1 MYKKIGLI
9 IVGLTLFLS
18 ACNSKDQETYTFEE
32 VKDEK
37 IDHMHGL
44 GYTNGKD
51 TVVIA
56 THGGLYE
63 YDGKWK
69 AATSRKHDYMGFSA
83 VNEGFYSSGH
93 PEPNS
98 DLKNPLGIIKS
109 EDKGA
114 SFKQLAFY
122 GEADFHYM
130 TAGYKTNTIYLIN
143 ETSNENLDFGLHY
156 SKDEGQSWTM
166 SKMEGFK
173 SKYISNLAAHPT
185 LSSQLVIG
193 SQEGLYLSTDYGN
206 TFTRLGSPTVIT
218 YVTLTEKAGIYA
230 SIEKE
235 KVKLMNLNLDNNDL
249 EEMNVPDFSQ
259 NNPIVQIALNPTNEQ
274 EITIAT
280 YENDIYQTKNQGVT
294 WKMIAEKG
302 TLQE

>member
-1 MYKKIGLI
+1 MYIKMGLI
-9 IVGLTLFLS
+9 IVVLTLFLS
-18 ACNSKDQETYTFEE
+18 ACNTTGKDIYTFEE
-32 VKDEK
+32 VKGEK

-44 GYTNGKD
+44 GYTNGED
-51 TVVIA
+51 AVMIA
-56 THGGLYE
+56 THEGLYE

-83 VNEGFYSSGH
+83 VKEGFYSSGH

-109 EDKGA
+109 EDKGS
-114 SFKQLAFY
+114 SFKQLDFY

-130 TAGYKTNTIYLIN
+130 TAGYETNTIYLIN
-143 ETSNENLDFGLHY
+143 EAPIGNLDVGLHY
-156 SKDEGQSWTM
+156 SENEGESWKNSEM
-166 SKMEGFK
+166 DGFE
-173 SKYISNLAAHPT
+173 SRYISNLAAHPT
-185 LSSQLVIG
+185 NSSKLVIG
-193 SQEGLYLSTDYGN
+193 SQEGLYLSTDSGN
-206 TFTRLGSPTVIT
+206 KFTRLGSATVIT

-230 SIEKE
+230 SIEND
-235 KVKLMNLNLDNNDL
+235 KVKLMSVNLENSDL
-249 EEMNVPDFSQ
+249 EELNVPDFSQ
-259 NNPIVQIALNPTNEQ
+259 NNPIVQIAVNPTNEQ

-280 YENDIYQTKNQGVT
+280 YENDIYQTEDLGTN